1 MMASV
6 RLESVRK
13 VYENGTIAVDDFN
26 LSINDGELMIL
37 VGPSGCG
44 KSTVLRMIAGLE
56 DISAGTLLIN
66 DKRMNDVSPVTRN
79 IAMVFQNYA
88 LYPHMTVRKN
98 IELSLKLRR
107 MPKTDRKLR
116 VEETATLLGLEDVL
130 ESRPAQLSGGQRQR
144 VAMGRAIVRDP
155 SVFLLDEPLSN
166 LDAKLRAQVRRD
178 ISDLQKRLCA
188 TMVFVTHDQIEAM
201 TMADRIVVMRD
212 GQVQQVGTPND
223 LYQNPKNIFVAD
235 FIGSPSMNI
244 LNGCLAAGSDALRF
258 AFVTGQTL
266 EIRNVKIKK
275 GSEAFDK
282 LEGPIIL
289 GIRPEHLTI
298 EGVESGIAG
307 LSAVVK
313 SVEPLGGEAIVHVEL
328 IGVKDRASSNSGDSD
343 ISVGADESGFSDQKQ
358 TQIVIKVQGRF
369 RFTVGDEVIVHLND
383 DSMVYLFDT
392 ETQMAVTG
400 FVETL

>member
-1 MMASV
+1 MASV

>member
-1 MMASV
+1 MASV

-56 DISAGTLLIN
+56 DISAGTLLID

-116 VEETATLLGLEDVL
+116 VEETAALLGLEDVL

-201 TMADRIVVMRD
+201 TMADRIVVMKD

-244 LNGCLAAGSDALRF
+244 LNGCLVAGSDTLRF
-258 AFVTGQTL
+258 AFATGQTWEL
-266 EIRNVKIKK
+266 RNVKIEK
-275 GSEAFDK
+275 GSEAFDN
-282 LEGPIIL
+282 LDGPIIL
-289 GIRPEHLTI
+289 GIRPEHLAI
-298 EGVESGIAG
+298 EGTESEIAG

-328 IGVKDRASSNSGDSD
+328 IGVKDRASS
-343 ISVGADESGFSDQKQ
+343 DQKQ
-358 TQIVIKVQGRF
+358 TQIVVKVQGRF
-369 RFTVGDEVIVHLND
+369 QFTVGDEVIVHLND

-400 FVETL
+400 IVEAL

>member
-1 MMASV
+1 MASV

-56 DISAGTLLIN
+56 DISAGTLLID

-107 MPKTDRKLR
+107 LPKTDRKLR
-116 VEETATLLGLEDVL
+116 VEETAALLGLEDIL

-244 LNGCLAAGSDALRF
+244 LNGCLVAGSDTLRF
-258 AFVTGQTL
+258 AFVTGQTW

-282 LEGPIIL
+282 LGNPIIL
-289 GIRPEHLTI
+289 GIRPEHLAI
-298 EGVESGIAG
+298 EGTESKIAG

-328 IGVKDRASSNSGDSD
+328 IGVKNRASSNSGESE
-343 ISVGADESGFSDQKQ
+343 ISVDTHGSSFSEQKQ
-358 TQIVIKVQGRF
+358 TQIVVKIQGRF
-369 RFTVGDEVIVHLND
+369 QFTVGDEVIVYLND
-383 DSMVYLFDT
+383 DSIVYLFDT

-400 FVETL
+400 IVEAL

>member
-56 DISAGTLLIN
+56 DISAGTLLID

-116 VEETATLLGLEDVL
+116 VEETAALLGLEDVL

-244 LNGCLAAGSDALRF
+244 LNGCLVSGSDTLRF
-258 AFVTGQTL
+258 VFVTGQTW

-282 LEGPIIL
+282 LDGPIFL
-289 GIRPEHLTI
+289 GIRPEHLAI
-298 EGVESGIAG
+298 EGAESKIAG

-328 IGVKDRASSNSGDSD
+328 IGVKDRASS
-343 ISVGADESGFSDQKQ
+343 DQKQ
-358 TQIVIKVQGRF
+358 TQIVVKVQGRF
-369 RFTVGDEVIVHLND
+369 QFTVGDEVIVHLND

-400 FVETL
+400 IVEAL

>member
-56 DISAGTLLIN
+56 DISAGTLLID

-116 VEETATLLGLEDVL
+116 VEETAALLGLEDVL

-244 LNGCLAAGSDALRF
+244 LNGCLIAGSNTFRF
-258 AFVTGQTL
+258 AFATGQTWEL
-266 EIRNVKIKK
+266 HNVKIKK

-289 GIRPEHLTI
+289 GIRPEHLAIGGT
-298 EGVESGIAG
+298 ESEIAG

-328 IGVKDRASSNSGDSD
+328 SGVKDRASS
-343 ISVGADESGFSDQKQ
+343 DQKQ
-358 TQIVIKVQGRF
+358 AQIVVKVQGRF
-369 RFTVGDEVIVHLND
+369 QFTVGDEVIVHLND

-400 FVETL
+400 IVEAL

>member
-56 DISAGTLLIN
+56 DISAGTLLID

-116 VEETATLLGLEDVL
+116 VEETAALLGLEEVL

-244 LNGCLAAGSDALRF
+244 LNGCLVAGSDTLQF
-258 AFVTGQTL
+258 AFATGQTWEL
-266 EIRNVKIKK
+266 RNVKIEK

-282 LEGPIIL
+282 LESPIVL

-298 EGVESGIAG
+298 VGAKSEIDG

-328 IGVKDRASSNSGDSD
+328 IEVKDRASSN
-343 ISVGADESGFSDQKQ
+343 QKQ
-358 TQIVIKVQGRF
+358 TQIVVKVQGRF
-369 RFTVGDEVIVHLND
+369 QFSVDDEVIVYLND

-392 ETQMAVTG
+392 ETQMAVARI
-400 FVETL
+400 VETL

>member
-1 MMASV
+1 MASV

-56 DISAGTLLIN
+56 DISAGTLLID

-116 VEETATLLGLEDVL
+116 VEETAALLGLEDVL

-235 FIGSPSMNI
+235 FIGSPAMNI
-244 LNGCLAAGSDALRF
+244 LNGCLIAGSDALQF
-258 AFVTGQTL
+258 AIVTGQTW
-266 EIRNVKIKK
+266 EIRHVMIEK

-282 LEGPIIL
+282 LDGPIIL

-298 EGVESGIAG
+298 VDAESKIAG
-307 LSAVVK
+307 SSAVVK

-328 IGVKDRASSNSGDSD
+328 IGVKDRASSNSRESD
-343 ISVGADESGFSDQKQ
+343 TSVDAHGSSFSDQKQ
-358 TQIVIKVQGRF
+358 TEIVVKVQGRF
-369 RFTVGDEVIVHLND
+369 QFTVGDEVIVHLND
-383 DSMVYLFDT
+383 DSMVYLFDA

-400 FVETL
+400 IVESL

>member
-1 MMASV
+1 MASV

-282 LEGPIIL
+282 LEGPIII

>member
-1 MMASV
+1 MASV

-56 DISAGTLLIN
+56 DISAGTLLID

-116 VEETATLLGLEDVL
+116 VEETAALLGLEDVL

-244 LNGCLAAGSDALRF
+244 LNGCLVAGSDTLQFTF
-258 AFVTGQTL
+258 ATGQTWEL
-266 EIRNVKIKK
+266 RNVKIEK

-282 LEGPIIL
+282 LESPIVL
-289 GIRPEHLTI
+289 GIRPEHLSI
-298 EGVESGIAG
+298 VGAKSEIAG

-328 IGVKDRASSNSGDSD
+328 IGVKDRASS
-343 ISVGADESGFSDQKQ
+343 DQKQ
-358 TQIVIKVQGRF
+358 SQIVVKVQGRF
-369 RFTVGDEVIVHLND
+369 QFSVGDEVIVHLND

-392 ETQMAVTG
+392 ETQMAVARI
-400 FVETL
+400 VETL

>member
-1 MMASV
+1 MASV

-56 DISAGTLLIN
+56 DISAGTLLID

-116 VEETATLLGLEDVL
+116 VEETAVLLGLEDVL

-223 LYQNPKNIFVAD
+223 LYLHPKNIFVAD
-235 FIGSPSMNI
+235 FIGSPAMNI
-244 LNGCLAAGSDALRF
+244 LNGRLIAGSDTLHF
-258 AFVTGQTL
+258 AFVTGQTWEL
-266 EIRNVKIKK
+266 RNVKIKK

-282 LEGPIIL
+282 LESPIIL

-298 EGVESGIAG
+298 VDVESEISG

-328 IGVKDRASSNSGDSD
+328 IGVKDRARSISRDSD
-343 ISVGADESGFSDQKQ
+343 IRVEAHESSFSDQKH
-358 TQIVIKVQGRF
+358 TQVVVKVQGRF
-369 RFTVGDEVIVHLND
+369 QFIVGDEVIVYLND
-383 DSMVYLFDT
+383 DSTVYLFDT
-392 ETQMAVTG
+392 ETQMAVAG
-400 FVETL
+400 IVETL

>member
-1 MMASV
+1 MASV

-56 DISAGTLLIN
+56 DISAGTLLID

-107 MPKTDRKLR
+107 MPKADRKLR
-116 VEETATLLGLEDVL
+116 VEETAALLGLEDVL

-178 ISDLQKRLCA
+178 ISNLQKRLCA

-212 GQVQQVGTPND
+212 GQVQQVGTPNE

-235 FIGSPSMNI
+235 FIGSPAMNI
-244 LNGCLAAGSDALRF
+244 LNGCLVAGSDTLRF
-258 AFVTGQTL
+258 AFVTGQTWDL
-266 EIRNVKIKK
+266 RNVKIKK

-282 LEGPIIL
+282 LNCPIIL
-289 GIRPEHLTI
+289 GIRPEHLSIVNTRL
-298 EGVESGIAG
+298 ETAG
-307 LSAVVK
+307 LSAVIK
-313 SVEPLGGEAIVHVEL
+313 SVEPLGGEAIVHIEL
-328 IGVKDRASSNSGDSD
+328 IGVKESASSNSRESD
-343 ISVGADESGFSDQKQ
+343 TDVDAQRSNFSDQNQ
-358 TQIVIKVQGRF
+358 THMVVKVQGRF
-369 RFTVGDEVIVHLND
+369 EFTVGDEVIIKLND

-392 ETQMAVTG
+392 ETQLAITG
-400 FVETL
+400 IEETL

>member
-1 MMASV
+1 
-6 RLESVRK
+6 
-13 VYENGTIAVDDFN
+13 
-26 LSINDGELMIL
+26 
-37 VGPSGCG
+37 
-44 KSTVLRMIAGLE
+44 
-56 DISAGTLLIN
+56 
-66 DKRMNDVSPVTRN
+66 
-79 IAMVFQNYA
+79 
-88 LYPHMTVRKN
+88 MTVRKN

-116 VEETATLLGLEDVL
+116 VEETAALLGLEDVL

-244 LNGCLAAGSDALRF
+244 LNGCLVAGSDTLQF
-258 AFVTGQTL
+258 AFATGQTWEL
-266 EIRNVKIKK
+266 RNVKIEK

-282 LEGPIIL
+282 LESPIVL
-289 GIRPEHLTI
+289 GIRPEHLSIVGAKSDIT
-298 EGVESGIAG
+298 G

-328 IGVKDRASSNSGDSD
+328 IEVKDRASSN
-343 ISVGADESGFSDQKQ
+343 QKQ
-358 TQIVIKVQGRF
+358 AQIVVKVQGRF
-369 RFTVGDEVIVHLND
+369 QFSVGDEVIVHLND

-392 ETQMAVTG
+392 ETQMAVARI
-400 FVETL
+400 VETL

>member
-1 MMASV
+1 MASV

-56 DISAGTLLIN
+56 DISAGTLLID

-116 VEETATLLGLEDVL
+116 VEETAALLGLEDVL

-244 LNGCLAAGSDALRF
+244 LNGCLVAGSDTLRF
-258 AFVTGQTL
+258 AFATGQTWEL
-266 EIRNVKIKK
+266 RNVKIEK
-275 GSEAFDK
+275 GSEAFDN
-282 LEGPIIL
+282 LDGPIFL
-289 GIRPEHLTI
+289 GIRPEHLAI
-298 EGVESGIAG
+298 EGTESEIAG
-307 LSAVVK
+307 LSAIVK

-328 IGVKDRASSNSGDSD
+328 IGVKDRASS
-343 ISVGADESGFSDQKQ
+343 DQKQ
-358 TQIVIKVQGRF
+358 AQIVVKVQGRF
-369 RFTVGDEVIVHLND
+369 QFTVGDEVIVHLND

-400 FVETL
+400 IVEAL

>member
-1 MMASV
+1 MLRVTGDTSFI
-6 RLESVRK
+6 RLS
-13 VYENGTIAVDDFN
+13 
-26 LSINDGELMIL
+26 SINNVPALMSSN
-37 VGPSGCG
+37 P
-44 KSTVLRMIAGLE
+44 
-56 DISAGTLLIN
+56 
-66 DKRMNDVSPVTRN
+66 
-79 IAMVFQNYA
+79 
-88 LYPHMTVRKN
+88 
-98 IELSLKLRR
+98 
-107 MPKTDRKLR
+107 
-116 VEETATLLGLEDVL
+116 
-130 ESRPAQLSGGQRQR
+130 
-144 VAMGRAIVRDP
+144 AIVRDP

-235 FIGSPSMNI
+235 FIGSPAMNI
-244 LNGCLAAGSDALRF
+244 LNGCLVAGSDALQF
-258 AFVTGQTL
+258 AFVTGQTW

-282 LEGPIIL
+282 LDGPIFL
-289 GIRPEHLTI
+289 GIRPEHLAI
-298 EGVESGIAG
+298 EGAESKIAG

-328 IGVKDRASSNSGDSD
+328 IGVKDRASS
-343 ISVGADESGFSDQKQ
+343 DQKQ
-358 TQIVIKVQGRF
+358 TQIVVKVQGRF
-369 RFTVGDEVIVHLND
+369 QFTVGDEVIVHLND
-383 DSMVYLFDT
+383 DSMVYLFDA

-400 FVETL
+400 IVESL